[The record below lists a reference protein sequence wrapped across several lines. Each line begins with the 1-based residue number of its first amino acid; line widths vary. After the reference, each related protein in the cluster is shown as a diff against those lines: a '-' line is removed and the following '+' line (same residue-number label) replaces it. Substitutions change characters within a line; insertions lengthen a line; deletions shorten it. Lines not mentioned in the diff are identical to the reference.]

1 VTSAGLFGS
10 TVDCYSIKIAV
21 FWDVVPHNVVAMYQR
36 FLSKLL
42 PPPSVWNTRFV
53 TLKMVTAHSSETVVH
68 VCENS
73 CHYISGDY
81 YFAINSYDY

>member
-10 TVDCYSIKIAV
+10 TVNCYSIKIAV
-21 FWDVVPHNVVAMYQR
+21 FWDVVAMYQR
-36 FLSKLL
+36 FLRKLL

-53 TLKMVTAHSSETVVH
+53 TLKMVAAHSSETVVH